1 MTYSISTITSGLF
14 QVSED
19 TEPVGSVEPLVDEG
33 GGPPDIYEDDGVC
46 EDDDEEEEEVAPP
59 PSSPPAPPPAAEVV
73 GGGVRRP
80 QVKAEPREQEE
91 KHQPAARHFLDEL
104 LEDFTVSLSC
114 SYSAHLE

>member
-1 MTYSISTITSGLF
+1 
-14 QVSED
+14 
-19 TEPVGSVEPLVDEG
+19 VEPLVDEG

-46 EDDDEEEEEVAPP
+46 EDEEEEEVTPP

-73 GGGVRRP
+73 GGGVKRP

-104 LEDFTVSLSC
+104 LEDFTVRLVTVIPHTGSEVRNFHSNLQFEIYTMC
-114 SYSAHLE
+114 